1 MYLCLRMNLRRTAIC
16 HLAGIKLFTL
26 AGGAFS
32 GKVVAGFPLENAT
45 N

>member
-1 MYLCLRMNLRRTAIC
+1 MNFRRTSTC
-16 HLAGIKLFTL
+16 HSGGIKLFTL